1 MHFCTLNTLL
11 MKFFLLPV
19 LLSFFLL
26 HTYDGNGQRFKVSGV
41 VMDHKKEPLGLAS
54 VEIKELKTGVITHE
68 DGSYEFSLERG
79 QYTIIT
85 SMIGFKTKLTTVQVN
100 NEDITENIMMEEE
113 AAELGEVV
121 IKAKLKD
128 RAEEII
134 RNVIRNKES
143 ILSAPGSYSC
153 NVYIKAVR
161 QDSID
166 SKRKKNKTD
175 STEIDY
181 NSLSLS
187 EISLRFDKN
196 ENGQIKEQR
205 LGVRKSGKTE
215 NLFYLSATEADFN
228 IYNNL
233 LKSPALSSIPFLS
246 PISYSGLLA
255 YRFKTLKID
264 RVGKRKIY
272 TIAVRPRQL
281 SNATVE
287 GELVIDDSLKV
298 VLDAKFRLPVI
309 HLPEYD
315 FFEVQQHYEKVGDTA
330 WMITRQEFNYY
341 IKVKG
346 GKTYGQ
352 TTAAYSAFQLNKDFR
367 RGHFGQEV
375 SVTSME
381 AYEKDSAFWNRIRTE
396 PLSRKEMIYL
406 LYQDSMY
413 KITRSEKYLDSVD
426 AVLNKITWPKVL
438 FFGQIFN
445 DHRKERMW
453 ILPPITTVF
462 QPIQFGGSRIRFEAA
477 YKKTFPSR
485 KDISVEG
492 STSYGFRNGDING
505 RIDIRRKYNPFNRG
519 YLNLSFGRDFAFIFE
534 GDAWVNMLKRS
545 NIYLNNFFEVG
556 HEVELLNGLYLS
568 NSFEIALRRSVSNY
582 ITNPKADSLFG
593 GILTNDQPVE
603 FEPYNA
609 FYSGIKLYYTPKQPY
624 IREPK
629 EKIYLQGKWPTF
641 YVKWR
646 KGIPNIFKSE
656 IDFDYLEFGI
666 EQKINLGVTGVTS
679 YTVKTGNT
687 PNQKNLRLVDY
698 QFQRRGD
705 PLLFLNPNR
714 AFQSLDSTFA
724 LFKRF
729 YQGNLVHEFN
739 GALVNKIPFFK
750 KLRLQEIAGAG
761 FLIAQERNLVYTEF
775 FAGIERVFK
784 WPPNPLSRF
793 KLGIYVVSSF
803 ANTFRNPIQLKIGIT
818 TWDRFKNRWR

>member
-1 MHFCTLNTLL
+1 
-11 MKFFLLPV
+11 
-19 LLSFFLL
+19 
-26 HTYDGNGQRFKVSGV
+26 
-41 VMDHKKEPLGLAS
+41 MDQKKEALALAS
-54 VEIKELKTGVITHE
+54 VEVAELKTGLITRE

-79 QYTIIT
+79 QYTIIA
-85 SMIGFKTKLTTVQVN
+85 SMIGFKTKVVTVQITSA
-100 NEDITENIMMEEE
+100 DITENIMMEEE
-113 AAELGEVV
+113 AAELSEVV
-121 IKAKLKD
+121 VRAKLKD
-128 RAEEII
+128 RAEEVIKS
-134 RNVIRNKES
+134 VIRNKDN
-143 ILSAPGSYSC
+143 ILSAPGSYSV
-153 NVYIKAVR
+153 NVYIKASQ
-161 QDSID
+161 QDSVEA
-166 SKRKKNKTD
+166 KKKKAKAD
-175 STEIDY
+175 STEVDY
-181 NSLSLS
+181 GALSLS
-187 EISLRFDKN
+187 EISLRLDKS
-196 ENGQIKEQR
+196 ESGQMKEERIGVKKNG
-205 LGVRKSGKTE
+205 STE
-215 NLFYLSATEADFN
+215 ALFYPSTTEADFN

-233 LKSPALSSIPFLS
+233 LKSPALSTIPFLS
-246 PISYSGLLA
+246 PISYSGLVA

-264 RVGKRKIY
+264 RIGKRKIY
-272 TIAVRPRQL
+272 TISVQPRLL

-287 GELVIDDSLKV
+287 GELVIDDSLHV
-298 VLDAKFRLPVI
+298 VLSTGFRLPVN

-315 FFEVQQHYEKVGDTA
+315 FFEVYQHYEKVNDTA
-330 WMITRQEFNYY
+330 WMITRQQFNYY
-341 IKVKG
+341 VKVKG
-346 GKTYGQ
+346 GRTYGQ
-352 TTAAYSAFQLNKDFR
+352 TTATYSGFVLNKNFR

-381 AYEKDSAFWNRIRTE
+381 AYQKDSAFWNRMRTV
-396 PLSRKEMIYL
+396 PLSRHEMLYTQ
-406 LYQDSMY
+406 YQDSMY
-413 KITRSEKYLDSVD
+413 KVMRSEKYLDSVD

-453 ILPPITTVF
+453 ILPPITTMF
-462 QPIQFGGSRIRFEAA
+462 QPIQFGGTRIRLEAA
-477 YKKTFPSR
+477 YRKTFPSR
-485 KDISVEG
+485 KDISIEG
-492 STSYGFRNGDING
+492 QTSYGFRNGDING

-519 YLNLSFGRDFAFIFE
+519 YLNVSFGRDFAYIFE

-545 NIYLNNFFEVG
+545 NIYLNNFFEIG
-556 HEVELLNGLYLS
+556 HEVEILNGLYLS

-593 GILTNDQPVE
+593 GLLANDQPVE

-646 KGIPNIFKSE
+646 KGIPDIFKSE

-666 EQKINLGVTGVTS
+666 EQKINLGVAGVTT
-679 YTVKTGNT
+679 YTIKTGSFPNT
-687 PNQKNLRLVDY
+687 KNLRLVDY

-739 GALVNKIPFFK
+739 GALINKIPFFK
-750 KLRLQEIAGAG
+750 KLKLQEIAGTG

-793 KLGIYVVSSF
+793 KLGVYVVSSF
-803 ANTFRNPIQLKIGIT
+803 ANTFRNPVQFKIGIT